1 MKAENNNNRIQNLK
15 DKLNEA
21 DDEIIILENKLKFEK
36 EHSSDLNKKLNESN
50 NKLHVLKID
59 LQKAEENLVLFKNDL
74 IMKDIQIKSLE
85 MKIKSFEEDKL
96 KKEKEEDEQENNK
109 EEEPKKKV
117 IVIENNNKID
127 ELTNQLKTEKEN
139 NEKLQKDCFIYINKI
154 NSFIEQIK
162 ELEKELIE
170 SENKFSYLSEI
181 NNNSNHKKLSLGDE
195 IFEKNVTEEIKN
207 LLIKNK
213 KLNDEI
219 IVLNNEINILRMK
232 EQKYLCCTIS

>member
-50 NKLHVLKID
+50 NKLRVLKID

-96 KKEKEEDEQENNK
+96 KKEKEEDEQDNNK

>member
-1 MKAENNNNRIQNLK
+1 MKTENNNNRIQNLK

-36 EHSSDLNKKLNESN
+36 GHSSDLNKKLNESN
-50 NKLHVLKID
+50 NKLHVSKID
-59 LQKAEENLVLFKNDL
+59 LQKAEDNLVLFKNDL
-74 IMKDIQIKSLE
+74 IMKDIHIKSLE

-109 EEEPKKKV
+109 EEPKKKV
-117 IVIENNNKID
+117 IIIENNNKID
-127 ELTNQLKTEKEN
+127 ELTEQLKTEREN
-139 NEKLQKDCFIYINKI
+139 NEKLQKDCLIYINKI

-162 ELEKELIE
+162 ELEKQLIE
-170 SENKFSYLSEI
+170 SENRFSSLSE
-181 NNNSNHKKLSLGDE
+181 NSNNSNHKKLSLGDE